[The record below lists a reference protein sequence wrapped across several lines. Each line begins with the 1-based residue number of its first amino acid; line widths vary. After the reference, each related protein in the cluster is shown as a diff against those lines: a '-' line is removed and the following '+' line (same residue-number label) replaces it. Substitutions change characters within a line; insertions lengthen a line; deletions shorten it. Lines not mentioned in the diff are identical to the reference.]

1 MMGKSEVT
9 LKLALMEGNAH
20 RAGPRHHTT
29 QPEPVLSRALSRSTP
44 TWNAVS
50 NKQSRCAILGHSY
63 RLGRSILVPSRRL
76 EDRIRELCAKAVSAP
91 DSADLNEVMQQLRE
105 ALREHANR
113 LRQLA
118 ARKLR
123 PQRSAHS

>member
-1 MMGKSEVT
+1 MLYRTNNPDV
-9 LKLALMEGNAH
+9 
-20 RAGPRHHTT
+20 R
-29 QPEPVLSRALSRSTP
+29 VLDIPIAWDVR
-44 TWNAVS
+44 
-50 NKQSRCAILGHSY
+50 
-63 RLGRSILVPSRRL
+63 SRRL

-123 PQRSAHS
+123 PQRSAQS

>member
-1 MMGKSEVT
+1 MLYRTNHPDVR
-9 LKLALMEGNAH
+9 LF
-20 RAGPRHHTT
+20 
-29 QPEPVLSRALSRSTP
+29 
-44 TWNAVS
+44 
-50 NKQSRCAILGHSY
+50 GHSY

-76 EDRIRELCAKAVSAP
+76 EDRIRELCAKALAAP
-91 DSADLNEVMQQLRE
+91 DSADSTGVMQQLRE

-123 PQRSAHS
+123 PRQSARS